1 METRGNGGRR
11 RNMGVGRRRYIGGRR
26 RYSMVRESQCSQG
39 GSNRQYS
46 KPEDDEFT
54 ASYRTFL
61 KGGLMGRLTGTTPAV
76 QREG

>member
-11 RNMGVGRRRYIGGRR
+11 RNMGVGRR